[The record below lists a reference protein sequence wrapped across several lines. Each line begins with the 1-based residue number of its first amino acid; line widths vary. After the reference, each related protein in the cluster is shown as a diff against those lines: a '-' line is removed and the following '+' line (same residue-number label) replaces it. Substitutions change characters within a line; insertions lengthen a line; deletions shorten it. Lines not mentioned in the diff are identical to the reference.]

1 MALVVIKNGRH
12 PAKWEDPDA
21 AKIAFQDKEPDR
33 WNIQIESAYG
43 HEIVVKH
50 VYANYSMTAKHLT
63 GILIPYVHV
72 LTIAAI
78 ELEFKGVT
86 FVFAALNTRSSV
98 DSYSGCEAFSDD
110 ELYYVFRPK
119 VI

>member
-1 MALVVIKNGRH
+1 MNLKVIRNGRH

-21 AKIAFQDKEPDR
+21 AKIAFHDAEPDR
-33 WNIQIESAYG
+33 WNIQIESAHG

-50 VYANYSMTAKHLT
+50 IYANYSMTAKSLT
-63 GILIPYVHV
+63 GILIPYGHI

-78 ELEFKGVT
+78 TLEFKGAT
-86 FVFAALNTRSSV
+86 FVFAGLNTRSVV
-98 DSYSGCEAFSDD
+98 DAYSACEAFADE
-110 ELYYVFRPK
+110 ELYYVFRPQ